1 MSLEG
6 MVKGMM
12 IGVIGLVIVVTILGA
27 TVGTVATAG
36 NTVNATGYPLASLF
50 ASNSILI
57 LLFLGGGLVAV
68 VALAFG
74 YMKTKGK

>member
-1 MSLEG
+1 

-36 NTVNATGYPLASLF
+36 NTVNATGYPLANLF